1 MAKWDERDPRWVVQ
15 NREDGKNVG
24 GWHWEERNVLAW
36 SREQLE
42 ELMTGI
48 PAAEVGGLKIRK
60 LKSCTGE
67 ASITTRKGGKRL
79 AIWDLN
85 VTLEWAATTESSGKE
100 VKGTIE
106 VKEIS
111 SAHDDP
117 DDILFE
123 FSAEGFGADQDAFK
137 AVAASLKPQILEALA
152 AFGERLHG
160 LE

>member
-1 MAKWDERDPRWVVQ
+1 M
-15 NREDGKNVG
+15 
-24 GWHWEERNVLAW
+24 
-36 SREQLE
+36 
-42 ELMTGI
+42 
-48 PAAEVGGLKIRK
+48 
-60 LKSCTGE
+60 
-67 ASITTRKGGKRL
+67 
-79 AIWDLN
+79 
-85 VTLEWAATTESSGKE
+85 
-100 VKGTIE
+100 
-106 VKEIS
+106 KEIS

>member
-24 GWHWEERNVLAW
+24 GWHWEEKNVFGW
-36 SREQLE
+36 SKQQLE

-48 PAAEVGGLKIRK
+48 PAAEVGGLRISK
-60 LKSCTGE
+60 LKHCTGE
-67 ASITTRKGGKRL
+67 AAITTRKGGKRL

-85 VTLEWAATTESSGKE
+85 IALEWAATADGSGKE
-100 VKGTIE
+100 VKGTID

-111 SAHDDP
+111 SAHDDE
-117 DDILFE
+117 DILFE
-123 FSAEGFGADQDAFK
+123 FGAEGTGPDQDTFK
-137 AVAASLKPQILEALA
+137 AVAASLKPQILAALNE
-152 AFGERLHG
+152 FGKRLHG